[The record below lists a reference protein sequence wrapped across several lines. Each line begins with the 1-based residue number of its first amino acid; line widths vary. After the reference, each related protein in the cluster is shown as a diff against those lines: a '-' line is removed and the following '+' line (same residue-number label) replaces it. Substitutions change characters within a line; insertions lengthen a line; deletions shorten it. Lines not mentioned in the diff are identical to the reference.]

1 MCLVK
6 DQTKRPTAEK
16 LLKHSFFK
24 NAKPPELTIK
34 SILSDL
40 PPLWDRV
47 KALQVCCL
55 TFHVIIIKHPL
66 LGNVAEVSIYFQLK
80 DAAQLALKKM
90 PSSEQEALSLVCD
103 MQLTRFYICS
113 LLFNRPRVHQFCFDN
128 ITCDIISCL
137 QMCSAE

>member
-34 SILSDL
+34 SILSGL

-55 TFHVIIIKHPL
+55 NVIMKYPSLIVE
-66 LGNVAEVSIYFQLK
+66 NVAEFSVYLQLK

-103 MQLTRFYICS
+103 IPFLIFMFCLVLFLIFRVPFLFVIIIITV
-113 LLFNRPRVHQFCFDN
+113 LLWLD
-128 ITCDIISCL
+128 
-137 QMCSAE
+137 

>member
-34 SILSDL
+34 NILSGL

-55 TFHVIIIKHPL
+55 P
-66 LGNVAEVSIYFQLK
+66 
-80 DAAQLALKKM
+80 
-90 PSSEQEALSLVCD
+90 
-103 MQLTRFYICS
+103 
-113 LLFNRPRVHQFCFDN
+113 
-128 ITCDIISCL
+128 
-137 QMCSAE
+137 

>member
-34 SILSDL
+34 SILSGL

-55 TFHVIIIKHPL
+55 T
-66 LGNVAEVSIYFQLK
+66 
-80 DAAQLALKKM
+80 
-90 PSSEQEALSLVCD
+90 
-103 MQLTRFYICS
+103 
-113 LLFNRPRVHQFCFDN
+113 
-128 ITCDIISCL
+128 
-137 QMCSAE
+137 

>member
-55 TFHVIIIKHPL
+55 TFHVIIL
-66 LGNVAEVSIYFQLK
+66 YVL
-80 DAAQLALKKM
+80 
-90 PSSEQEALSLVCD
+90 SSC
-103 MQLTRFYICS
+103 FF
-113 LLFNRPRVHQFCFDN
+113 LFNACVFL
-128 ITCDIISCL
+128 S
-137 QMCSAE
+137 E

>member
-66 LGNVAEVSIYFQLK
+66 LGNVAEVCVLP
-80 DAAQLALKKM
+80 A
-90 PSSEQEALSLVCD
+90 
-103 MQLTRFYICS
+103 
-113 LLFNRPRVHQFCFDN
+113 
-128 ITCDIISCL
+128 
-137 QMCSAE
+137 